1 MDEPLIE
8 KLIKLNHKVPQPS
21 LKEIATEVKLT
32 PSYVWKL
39 LKADKRYKPG
49 KRGFASLSN
58 EDRKRVASKGGI
70 TANVMGYGYKK
81 VKKS

>member
-1 MDEPLIE
+1 MEEPLIE
-8 KLIKLNHKVPQPS
+8 KLIKLNRREPKPT
-21 LKEIATEVKLT
+21 LKEIAGEVKLT

-81 VKKS
+81 ANK